1 MVASRYF
8 IAQDYDLAFKLQNL
22 FHEYVGLYTRLHYP
36 DCKNPVSNIER
47 RELAT
52 KVQDAMNGITLLAL
66 QMKQFNSDI
75 EVEQRPDQQTISAS
89 RQGNRIAQG

>member
-36 DCKNPVSNIER
+36 DSKNPASNLER
-47 RELAT
+47 RELAM
-52 KVQDAMNGITLLAL
+52 KVQDAMNDITLLAL
-66 QMKQFNSDI
+66 QMKQFNSDV
-75 EVEQRPDQQTISAS
+75 EVEQCPDQLTISAS
-89 RQGNRIAQG
+89 KQSNRIAQG